1 MKALK
6 RSDLLYP
13 ELSYRI
19 IGILFEIDNKLG
31 HGYRERYYQE
41 ALSSAFKSTNLL
53 FQEQVPIVLNFNGR
67 ETGKSFVDFIIEDK
81 IILEIKRGER
91 FFRSNIDQIYSYL
104 RITGLKLGILVNF
117 TNKGL
122 QFKRIVNIN

>member
-31 HGYRERYYQE
+31 PGYRERYYQE
-41 ALSSAFKSTNLL
+41 ALSSAFKSASLL
-53 FQEQVPIVLNFNGR
+53 FQEQVPIFLNFNGR
-67 ETGKSFVDFIIEDK
+67 
-81 IILEIKRGER
+81 
-91 FFRSNIDQIYSYL
+91 
-104 RITGLKLGILVNF
+104 
-117 TNKGL
+117 
-122 QFKRIVNIN
+122 